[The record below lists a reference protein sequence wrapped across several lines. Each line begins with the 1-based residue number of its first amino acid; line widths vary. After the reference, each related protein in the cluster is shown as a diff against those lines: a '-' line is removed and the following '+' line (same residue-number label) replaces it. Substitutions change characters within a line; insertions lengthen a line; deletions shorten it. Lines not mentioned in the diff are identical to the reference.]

1 MTKQTTP
8 MTGAQRVKA
17 FNTRLKE
24 RGGCRI
30 PSGYLEPSHAG
41 MLAALLASGYGGTST
56 AVIARAIQEA
66 HEKMQANEKSLQVS
80 V

>member
-1 MTKQTTP
+1 M
-8 MTGAQRVKA
+8 RE
-17 FNTRLKE
+17 FNQRLKE

-30 PSGYLEPSHAG
+30 PSGYLEPEHAC
-41 MLAALLASGYGGTST
+41 MLAALLAYGYGGTST

-66 HEKMQANEKSLQVS
+66 HEKNLLATEKSLQVN